1 MKLMKLR
8 MERSLYGPN
17 EGKFE
22 GKATFVGG
30 AGEITL
36 NLNEHHIEQ
45 MLLVCADGIV
55 DVAKAA
61 ARMFVQEA
69 LAGTEAAK
77 QRQLASTTVEDAA
90 SHRKAMVHAGG
101 DA

>member
-1 MKLMKLR
+1 MKLLNLSISRHEWGEEK
-8 MERSLYGPN
+8 
-17 EGKFE
+17 GKFS
-22 GKATFVGG
+22 GSATFTGDTG
-30 AGEITL
+30 KITL
-36 NLNEHHIEQ
+36 NLNDHHIEQ

-77 QRQLASTTVEDAA
+77 QRQLVSTTVSDVVG
-90 SHRKAMVHAGG
+90 AMTKSSTP
-101 DA
+101 

>member
-1 MKLMKLR
+1 MRLLKLQIELQT
-8 MERSLYGPN
+8 YGPN
-17 EGKFE
+17 KGTFE
-22 GKATFVGG
+22 GEATFR
-30 AGEITL
+30 GENGKITL

-77 QRQLASTTVEDAA
+77 QRQLASKTVEDIGRA
-90 SHRKAMVHAGG
+90 RLDGRP
-101 DA
+101 

>member
-1 MKLMKLR
+1 MKLMK
-8 MERSLYGPN
+8 MHIERQTYGPN
-17 EGKFE
+17 KGQFE
-22 GKATFVGG
+22 GEATFHGDSGKV
-30 AGEITL
+30 TL

-45 MLLVCADGIV
+45 MLLVCADGII

-77 QRQLASTTVEDAA
+77 QRQLASKTVEDVRA
-90 SHRKAMVHAGG
+90 RLDGKP
-101 DA
+101 

>member
-1 MKLMKLR
+1 MKLL
-8 MERSLYGPN
+8 SLSIDRKTYGADK
-17 EGKFE
+17 GKFS
-22 GKATFVGG
+22 GSATFTGDTG
-30 AGEITL
+30 NITL
-36 NLNEHHIEQ
+36 NLNDHHIEQ

-77 QRQLASTTVEDAA
+77 QRQLASTTVSDVVG
-90 SHRKAMVHAGG
+90 AMTKGSAP
-101 DA
+101 